1 MSMPWRD
8 PSWQLKTSFKS
19 FSALCLT
26 TQWLNSWSKNINCFV
41 MRYQN
46 ATEIFFNQGPRNLF
60 LKNNILHNILF
71 WYTILAPYYHYYY
84 YHYYIIG
91 SIFLNIIIIVIVS
104 TVGLDDWRELV
115 YCIFDVPEWF
125 PFVKSKEPK
134 TLTKKQVRTQVRLS
148 EAWSCG
154 LSDKRLISNSPS
166 QPPLLLGSP
175 TIALPQEPRC
185 QEKFSVSSFYLR
197 LSFLHHRPGHIR
209 WKVISSTLVIWSP
222 QRPFPMKDCQ
232 RLVASMWTN
241 KQYWRRRGEGGPYT
255 PTSLMTWGTRGPMPT
270 LSPRLRIVP
279 HNCLGFTFSPS
290 VDFHDGGLDFNV
302 LCLASFPRQCNAE
315 KRSLPAWY
323 WRRLWWGVQKKLR
336 GVF

>member
-1 MSMPWRD
+1 
-8 PSWQLKTSFKS
+8 
-19 FSALCLT
+19 
-26 TQWLNSWSKNINCFV
+26 
-41 MRYQN
+41 MRYW
-46 ATEIFFNQGPRNLF
+46 P
-60 LKNNILHNILF
+60 
-71 WYTILAPYYHYYY
+71 P
-84 YHYYIIG
+84 IIVIICYNMW
-91 SIFLNIIIIVIVS
+91 STFLNIIIIAIVF
-104 TVGLDDWRELV
+104 TVGLNNCWELV

-134 TLTKKQVRTQVRLS
+134 SSTKKQVRTQVRLS

-197 LSFLHHRPGHIR
+197 LSFLHHRPGHIG
-209 WKVISSTLVIWSP
+209 WTVISSTLVIWSS
-222 QRPFPMKDCQ
+222 QKPFPMKDCQ
-232 RLVASMWTN
+232 RLVAPMWTN

-279 HNCLGFTFSPS
+279 YLCIGFTLSPS
-290 VDFHDGGLDFNV
+290 VDFHDGGLDCNV
-302 LCLASFPRQCNAE
+302 LCLASFPRQCNTE
-315 KRSLPAWY
+315 KRTLPVWS
-323 WRRLWWGVQKKLR
+323 WRRLW
-336 GVF
+336 